1 MHRRSLFAAALAV
14 ALAGSSA
21 FVATPAGAG
30 LAAGA
35 TVTVVNAVA
44 YDADNNFPLT
54 LCIDG
59 TFAGDLDTEEASDPI
74 DLSPGDHQFEFIQGS
89 DCSGSVF
96 IDETLAIPAGQVTVM
111 AYWPSDGPTAVVFED
126 DTSCIESGAT
136 RVTFRHGA
144 TWPAVNLY
152 MEPSGG
158 AWMEVASGVEA
169 GEQSTA
175 DIPAGS
181 YTNSELRD
189 PVSDN
194 VVLDTGDPGDLQTGL
209 VSTLYF
215 YGGADGDTG
224 WFVISSEVPVC
235 DQPTTTTTTA
245 PSTTTTAAP
254 IAVATPRF
262 TG

>member
-1 MHRRSLFAAALAV
+1 MHRRSLVAAALAV
-14 ALAGSSA
+14 ALAAGSA
-21 FVATPAGAG
+21 LVATPAEAG
-30 LAAGA
+30 TSGGA
-35 TVTVVNAVA
+35 TVKVVNAVA
-44 YDADNNFPLT
+44 YNADTNFPLT
-54 LCIDG
+54 VCIDG
-59 TFAGDLDTEEASDPI
+59 TFAVDLDTEEVSDPI
-74 DLSPGDHQFEFIQGS
+74 ALSPGNHQFEFIQGS
-89 DCSGSVF
+89 DCLGSVF
-96 IDETLAIPAGQVTVM
+96 IDETLDIPAGQVTVM
-111 AYWPSDGPTAVVFED
+111 AYWPLEEPTAVVFTD
-126 DTSCIESGAT
+126 DTSCVQSGVT

-144 TWPAVNLY
+144 AWPAVNLF

-181 YTNSELRD
+181 YTGSELRD
-189 PVSDN
+189 PVTDN
-194 VVLDTGDPGDLQTGL
+194 VVLDTAEPGDLQTGM

-235 DQPTTTTTTA
+235 EQPTTTTTTA
-245 PSTTTTAAP
+245 PTTTTAAP

>member
-1 MHRRSLFAAALAV
+1 MAV
-14 ALAGSSA
+14 ALAGGSA
-21 FVATPAGAG
+21 FVSTPAGAG
-30 LAAGA
+30 IATGA

-44 YDADNNFPLT
+44 YDAENNFPLAV
-54 LCIDG
+54 CIDG

-74 DLSPGDHQFEFIQGS
+74 DLSPGNHQFEFIQGS

-96 IDETLAIPAGQVTVM
+96 IDETLDIPAGQVTVM
-111 AYWPSDGPTAVVFED
+111 AYWPSDDPTAVVFAD
-126 DTSCIESGAT
+126 DTSCVENGET

-144 TWPAVNLY
+144 AWPAVNLF

-158 AWMEVASGVEA
+158 SWTEVASGVAA
-169 GEQSTA
+169 GQQSTT

-189 PVSDN
+189 PVTDN
-194 VVLDTGDPGDLQTGL
+194 VVLDTGSPGDLQTGM

-235 DQPTTTTTTA
+235 EQPTTTTTAA
-245 PSTTTTAAP
+245 PTTTTTAAP
-254 IAVATPRF
+254 IAVVTPRYA
-262 TG
+262 G